1 MSPLPALRRR
11 DASSALAVEEI
22 TSRTEALARALASGG
37 ARLEPGP
44 AARARE
50 VLGKVSERSAL
61 VGGRTVVALA
71 GATGSG
77 KSSLF
82 NALVGAD
89 VATVG
94 LRRPTTSTPTAAV
107 WGDEPAG
114 ELLDWLSVGARH
126 QVPTSGGSD
135 LDGLV
140 LVDLPDFDSREE
152 ANREEARRVLELVDV
167 FVWVTDP
174 QKYADSVL
182 HDEYVRVLHEYGAV
196 TLVVLNQ
203 VDRLPR
209 GGQEQVTADL
219 TRLLE
224 RDGLDRHEVIATS
237 TVTAVGIDELRAH
250 LERAVEHADAVRHR
264 LAADL
269 RTAAE
274 GLGDSVADTD
284 AGVSDRAREEL
295 VDALCRSAGVPT
307 VVDAVA
313 RDYRLESWARTGWP
327 FTRWARVFRP
337 APLRRLRLDR
347 KDTDVPDI
355 TEQDMRA
362 VLGRSS
368 IPPPAP
374 AARAAVDL
382 AARRIGT
389 SAGEGLPTRWADAVA
404 DAARPADHD
413 LADDLDQAVL
423 ATSLR
428 AGKPL
433 WWPAFGALQVVF
445 ALAVVVGLVW
455 LFVIGAAAWL
465 QLPEIPTFDVGPFAT
480 PFLLLVGGLLAG
492 LLLAALARWLARI
505 GSRRRAAVVRGRLR
519 TSIGRV
525 ADERVV
531 EPVHQV
537 ISEHA
542 DTRADLLHVLR

>member
-1 MSPLPALRRR
+1 MSRMPSLRRSETTALPVEELSAR
-11 DASSALAVEEI
+11 AAALSSAL
-22 TSRTEALARALASGG
+22 TTGGDRLA
-37 ARLEPGP
+37 PTP

-50 VLGKVSERSAL
+50 VVGKVSERTAL
-61 VGGRTVVALA
+61 VGGHTVVALA

-82 NALVGAD
+82 NTLVGAD
-89 VATVG
+89 VARVG
-94 LRRPTTSTPTAAV
+94 MRRPTTSTPTAAV

-114 ELLDWLSVGARH
+114 ELLDWLSVGSRH
-126 QVPTSGGSD
+126 HVTDGAEG

-152 ANREEARRVLELVDV
+152 AHREEAQRVLELVDV

-174 QKYADSVL
+174 QKYADAIL
-182 HDEYVRVLHEYGAV
+182 HDDYVAVLREYGAV

-203 VDRLPR
+203 VDRLPK
-209 GGQEQVTADL
+209 GGAEQISSDL
-219 TRLLE
+219 TRLLD
-224 RDGLDRHEVIATS
+224 RDGLADHEVISTS
-237 TVTAVGIDELRAH
+237 TVSGVGIDELRGH
-250 LERAVEHADAVRHR
+250 LGGAVEHADAARHR

-274 GLGDSVADTD
+274 GLADSVAEDDTE
-284 AGVSDRAREEL
+284 VSARARAEL

-327 FTRWARVFRP
+327 FTRWVRAIRP
-337 APLRRLRLDR
+337 SPLKRLRLDR
-347 KDTDVPDI
+347 HDDDVPDI
-355 TEQDMRA
+355 TEQDVRA

-404 DAARPADHD
+404 DAARPGDHD
-413 LADDLDQAVL
+413 LADGLDQAVL
-423 ATSLR
+423 ATNLR
-428 AGKPL
+428 ARKPL
-433 WWPAFGALQVVF
+433 WWPVFGALQVVL
-445 ALAVVVGLVW
+445 ALAAVVGLLW
-455 LFVIGAAAWL
+455 LVVVGAAAWL
-465 QLPEIPTFDVGPFAT
+465 QLPAVPTLDVGPFAT
-480 PFLLLVGGLLAG
+480 PFLLLVGGLLGG
-492 LLLAALARWLARI
+492 LLLAAVSRMIARA
-505 GSRRRAAVVRGRLR
+505 GARRRAATVDRRLR
-519 TSIGRV
+519 ESIGAV

-531 EPVHQV
+531 EPVRQV
-537 ISEHA
+537 LDEHA
-542 DTRADLLHVLR
+542 DTRADLQRVLG

>member
-1 MSPLPALRRR
+1 MSPLPSLRRSGKTTAVPAEEISAR
-11 DASSALAVEEI
+11 ADALAD
-22 TSRTEALARALASGG
+22 ALSTGG
-37 ARLEPGP
+37 ARLESGP

-50 VLGKVSERSAL
+50 VVAKVSERTAL
-61 VGGRTVVALA
+61 VGGHTVVALA

-82 NALVGAD
+82 NALAGAD

-107 WGDEPAG
+107 WGTEPAG
-114 ELLDWLSVGARH
+114 DLLDWLAVGARH
-126 QVPTSGGSD
+126 QVGAGD
-135 LDGLV
+135 DALDRLV
-140 LVDLPDFDSREE
+140 LIDLPDFDSREAANKVE
-152 ANREEARRVLELVDV
+152 AQRVLELVDV

-182 HDEYVRVLHEYGAV
+182 HDEYLTVLKEYGAV

-203 VDRLPR
+203 VDRLPA
-209 GGQEQVTADL
+209 GGREQISADL
-219 TRLLE
+219 TRLLD
-224 RDGLDRHEVIATS
+224 RDGLGAHEVIGTS
-237 TVTAVGIDELRAH
+237 TVTGAGLDELRAH
-250 LERAVEHADAVRHR
+250 LATAVEHADAARYR

-274 GLGDSVADTD
+274 GLADSVADVD
-284 AGVSDRAREEL
+284 ADVSGKAREEL

-307 VVDAVA
+307 VVDAVE
-313 RDYRLESWARTGWP
+313 RDYRLESWARAGWP
-327 FTRWARVFRP
+327 FTRWIRAFRP

-347 KDTDVPDI
+347 DADAIPNITD
-355 TEQDMRA
+355 QDVRA

-404 DAARPADHD
+404 DAARPADRD

-428 AGKPL
+428 ARKPL
-433 WWPAFGALQVVF
+433 WWPVFGALQVIF
-445 ALAVVVGLVW
+445 ALAAVVGFGWLV
-455 LFVIGAAAWL
+455 VIAAAGWL
-465 QLPEIPTFDVGPFAT
+465 QLPAIPTYDVGPFAT

-492 LLLAALARWLARI
+492 LLLAALARWLGRVGGRQRGRTI
-505 GSRRRAAVVRGRLR
+505 RRRLR
-519 TSIGRV
+519 ESVAGV
-525 ADERVV
+525 ADERVI

-537 ISEHA
+537 LDEHA
-542 DTRADLLHVLR
+542 RTRTGIRRALG